1 MKVIIVRHG
10 QTDDNAKTI
19 VSGGGSDSALSA
31 EGVNQA
37 KKLGHW
43 LKNEKIDVVYVSDQR
58 RAIHT
63 AEHILEHHPL
73 LKIVKHKSLRERHYG
88 EFEGKPDAIRDA
100 AYEKSGLP
108 FELFKPKG
116 GESCVE
122 VYGRVEKFFSK
133 LSKKHKDDTVL
144 IVGHGRTI
152 GLLLLKI
159 FDKPIHEE
167 NQSAH
172 KPANTG
178 VAILEILEGK
188 PVKIHKLNSLEHLN

>member
-10 QTDDNAKTI
+10 QTDENAKGL
-19 VSGGGSDSALSA
+19 VAGGGTEALLTA
-31 EGVNQA
+31 EGVLQA

-43 LKNEKIDVVYVSDQR
+43 LKNEKIDVVYASDQK

-73 LKIVKHKSLRERHYG
+73 LKAIKHKSLRERHYG

-100 AYEKSGLP
+100 AYEKSLLP

-116 GESCVE
+116 GESCIE
-122 VYGRVEKFFSK
+122 VYDRVTKFFSK
-133 LSKKHKDDTVL
+133 ISKKHTDDTVL

-152 GLLLLKI
+152 ALLLLKI
-159 FDKPIHEE
+159 FDKPIHKE
-167 NQSAH
+167 NQEEH
-172 KPANTG
+172 KPKNTG
-178 VAILEILEGK
+178 VAILEIIEGK
-188 PVKIHKLNSLEHLN
+188 PVKVHALNNLEHLN

>member
-10 QTDDNAKTI
+10 QTDENAKEL
-19 VSGGGSDSALSA
+19 VAGGGTEALLTA
-31 EGVNQA
+31 EGISQA
-37 KKLGHW
+37 KKLAHW
-43 LKNEKIDVVYVSDQR
+43 LKNEKIDVVYASDQK

-73 LKIVKHKSLRERHYG
+73 LKIIKHKHLRERHYG
-88 EFEGKPDAIRDA
+88 EFEGKPDAMRDA
-100 AYEKSGLP
+100 AFKKSLLP

-122 VYGRVEKFFSK
+122 VYKRAEKFFSK
-133 LSKKHKDDTVL
+133 LSKKHKNDTVL

-152 GLLLLKI
+152 ALLLLKI

-167 NQSAH
+167 NQTAH
-172 KPANTG
+172 KPENTG

-188 PVKIHKLNSLEHLN
+188 PVKVHKLNSIEHLN